1 MLTPDPLVVHKPF
14 MVYSWCVHGV
24 HPPIRIKLHPNLSKF
39 HHISHPSRS
48 RPSGSA
54 ARALVLL
61 EKEGVHLIHGQSATG
76 YDTLL
81 HLGEV
86 GLAVQTGLAIGRSA
100 VSTLS
105 TCYQEFNYVDFSTAW
120 HSKRASSAHASIEK
134 LRIREF
140 LTEYHI
146 HYSLTEGLFA

>member
-1 MLTPDPLVVHKPF
+1 
-14 MVYSWCVHGV
+14 MVCSYPHNTKITQFCQNFA
-24 HPPIRIKLHPNLSKF
+24 L
-39 HHISHPSRS
+39 SRS

-86 GLAVQTGLAIGRSA
+86 GLVEQTSAKQCLLLLQVVYGLGQEVAGEHLFLAAAPVLDFLHQGVKHLVAVVGLPAAQGR
-100 VSTLS
+100 
-105 TCYQEFNYVDFSTAW
+105 
-120 HSKRASSAHASIEK
+120 H
-134 LRIREF
+134 
-140 LTEYHI
+140 
-146 HYSLTEGLFA
+146 GLQQVVN